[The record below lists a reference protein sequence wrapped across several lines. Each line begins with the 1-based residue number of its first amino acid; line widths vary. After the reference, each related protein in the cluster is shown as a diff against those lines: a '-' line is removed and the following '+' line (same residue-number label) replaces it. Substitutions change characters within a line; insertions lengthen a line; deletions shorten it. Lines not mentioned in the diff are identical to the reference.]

1 MNNPIKDLTKKG
13 MAAVDKVDVAM
24 YDISVPGIKFVL
36 YGYSL
41 IPGLLC

>member
-24 YDISVPGIKFVL
+24 
-36 YGYSL
+36 
-41 IPGLLC
+41 